1 MKTCTAAY
9 NVPRTIEAKADSEDE
24 AEQPRTVSAIALRRQ
39 LCGRARTIRTIGA
52 WATSLMPPS
61 MDYVG
66 TPYDRF
72 FALCCWTKGS

>member
-39 LCGRARTIRTIGA
+39 LRGRVRTIRTIGA
-52 WATSLMPPS
+52 
-61 MDYVG
+61 
-66 TPYDRF
+66 
-72 FALCCWTKGS
+72 